1 MIKKSI
7 DELNKEYEI
16 DYAKEDRIFED
27 ALVEI
32 MAELRKFRSNHKLTQ
47 GELAKKINCSQAF
60 ISQLENGE
68 KNPSIKS
75 LAKIVAAL
83 NGHFSI
89 SLGINSKT
97 TDFSHQKNKSILII

>member
-1 MIKKSI
+1 MKKKSI
-7 DELNKEYEI
+7 EELNKEYEI
-16 DYAKEDRIFED
+16 EYTKEVRIFED

-32 MAELRKFRSNHKLTQ
+32 MAELRKYRNKHKITQ

-83 NGHFSI
+83 NGQFSI
-89 SLGINSKT
+89 SLGINLKT
-97 TDFSHQKNKSILII
+97 SDFSHQKTKAS

>member
-1 MIKKSI
+1 MIKKTI

-16 DYAKEDRIFED
+16 KYTEEDRIFED
-27 ALVEI
+27 TLVKI
-32 MAELRKFRSNHKLTQ
+32 MAELRKYRNENELTQ

-83 NGHFSI
+83 NGSFSI

-97 TDFSHQKNKSILII
+97 IDHSHQKTKAS

>member
-1 MIKKSI
+1 MKKKSI
-7 DELNKEYEI
+7 EELNKEYEI
-16 DYAKEDRIFED
+16 EYTKEDRIFED

-32 MAELRKFRSNHKLTQ
+32 MAELRKYRNKHKITQ

-83 NGHFSI
+83 NGQFSI

-97 TDFSHQKNKSILII
+97 SDFSHQKTKAS